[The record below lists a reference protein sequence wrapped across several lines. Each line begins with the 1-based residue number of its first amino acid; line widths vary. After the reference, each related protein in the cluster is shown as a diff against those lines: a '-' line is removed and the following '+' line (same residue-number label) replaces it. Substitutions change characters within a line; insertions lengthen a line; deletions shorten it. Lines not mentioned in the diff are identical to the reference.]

1 MDFVFNIIIIS
12 RPRATRK
19 DTKTFFFVETGGIG
33 LLDYGEGDIGLFDS
47 GIAGTGGAL
56 SCGAVSGCV
65 NNYYICRTS
74 STTSIKF
81 IIIFIYFFL
90 VTSKC
95 SEDGLN
101 MAENSTNSL

>member
-1 MDFVFNIIIIS
+1 MDFVFNIIIIW

-19 DTKTFFFVETGGIG
+19 DTKTCFGETGGIG
-33 LLDYGEGDIGLFDS
+33 LLDHGEGDIGLFDS

-56 SCGAVSGCV
+56 SCGAVPGCV

-74 STTSIKF
+74 STTFIKF

-101 MAENSTNSL
+101 MVENSTNSL